1 MLKENQ
7 LLKKAFVNRSLTA
20 YILLMND

>member
-1 MLKENQ
+1 LLKENQ